1 MWNFR
6 SGRNSAAPA
15 ACVLCVLAAAAAG
28 AQAIDPGY
36 VSPWKSPWTYQGERG
51 SEHWAELDPQY
62 LACRGEAQSPIDIR
76 ETQKSGLPRLRFE
89 YRAAPIDYV
98 INNGHTIRVDY
109 APGNGADYLI
119 VGAQRFELTQF
130 HFHHPSEESVRG
142 RRSDMVVHLMHR
154 SSDGE
159 VAGVAILV
167 RAGAANATVAKLWE
181 HMPATEGRQ
190 RVPGLKIDPA
200 KLLPRDLGYFSY
212 SGSQTAPPCTEGVRW
227 FVIKR
232 PITLSPQQIAAFAAL
247 YPDDARPLQPLNGRR
262 VQESR

>member
-1 MWNFR
+1 LW
-6 SGRNSAAPA
+6 A
-15 ACVLCVLAAAAAG
+15 LAAAAS
-28 AQAIDPGY
+28 AQGIDPGY
-36 VSPWKSPWTYQGERG
+36 VSPWKTPWSYQGERG

-62 LACRGEAQSPIDIR
+62 LACRGDAQSPIDIR
-76 ETQKSGLPRLRFE
+76 ETQKADLPPLRFE
-89 YRAAPIDYV
+89 YRDAPIDYV

-109 APGNGADYLI
+109 AAGGSADYLI
-119 VGAQRFELTQF
+119 VGTQRFELTQF

-167 RAGAANATVAKLWE
+167 RPGAPNGTVAKLWE

-190 RVPGLKIDPA
+190 RVLGLEIDPA
-200 KLLPRDLGYFSY
+200 KLLPHDLAYFSY
-212 SGSQTAPPCTEGVRW
+212 TGSQTAPPCTEGVRW
-227 FVIKR
+227 FVIKQA
-232 PITLSPQQIAAFAAL
+232 ITLSRRQIAAFAAL
-247 YPDDARPLQPLNGRR
+247 YPDDARPLQPRNGRR